1 MTEPFTSPP
10 QTATLVACAL
20 IGLLPSLTLAQ
31 EAAAPPTG
39 STKTPVNS
47 APAAS
52 SSTPTSAAGAG
63 STTGVAG
70 ENAAPNAVEAPS
82 ETPAPTTVSVGI
94 DAYSGASNLQGQHRF
109 SDGFWASGASLA
121 YPSAAYARLQKPDG
135 TAAKFSI
142 GTGDLYRGS
151 SRTVK
156 QPIELWIQKPLQKLT
171 VTGGKYYV
179 PFALQEWQYETKYGV
194 QLQRAF
200 GASDLTASLN
210 YNRDTN
216 RPNLYFRAGRNFSET
231 LNAGIS
237 LASGA
242 GLSYGSIHNRGIAL
256 DTSLQ
261 ARNFKLYGEVL
272 ALQRRASDRFTFAY
286 TKLVYD
292 KYARVK
298 PFVAYYKWNDRSDTF
313 GDFRSIAYGATVEV
327 KPGVLIE
334 GGGAATADKN
344 ILWLQLHLLLERD
357 VYRAKSPALTTLPG
371 MTRPP
376 FANP

>member
-1 MTEPFTSPP
+1 MTVESAFPSRF
-10 QTATLVACAL
+10 ATLIASAL
-20 IGLLPSLTLAQ
+20 IGLSPSLTVAQ
-31 EAAAPPTG
+31 QIA
-39 STKTPVNS
+39 TPSSDSPQTPANS

-63 STTGVAG
+63 STSGVAG
-70 ENAAPNAVEAPS
+70 ENAASNAAPTPS
-82 ETPAPTTVSVGI
+82 ETPAPTRVSVGI
-94 DAYSGASNLQGQHRF
+94 DAYSGVSNLEGQRRF
-109 SDGFWASGASLA
+109 SDGFWASGAGLA
-121 YPSAAYARLQKPDG
+121 YPSAAYARLQKSDG
-135 TAAKFSI
+135 TAAKFSL

-151 SRTVK
+151 SRVVK
-156 QPIELWIQKPLQKLT
+156 QPIEVWIQKPLKKLT
-171 VTGGKYYV
+171 ITGGKYYV

-194 QLQRAF
+194 QLQREF

-216 RPNLYFRAGRNFSET
+216 RPNLYFRAGRNFSERA
-231 LNAGIS
+231 NAGIS
-237 LASGA
+237 LAGGK
-242 GLSYGSIHNRGIAL
+242 GLSYGSIHNRGVAL

-298 PFVAYYKWNDRSDTF
+298 PFVAYYKWNDKSGNF

-344 ILWLQLHLLLERD
+344 VLWLQLHWLLEGD
-357 VYRAKSPALTTLPG
+357 VYRAKSPAFSTLPG
-371 MTRPP
+371 VTRPLATP
-376 FANP
+376 